1 MRQWVSKSDRYSPS
15 LADPHGMGTLL
26 WIQPTACRVRKPR
39 DKGPV
44 ESSVNQLYTYIY
56 ARIQDEVF
64 YDINALNS
72 RLWELLDEYCSK
84 PYKGS
89 TRWDIFRSENSQHEP
104 SPTDHA
110 LFPTARR

>member
-1 MRQWVSKSDRYSPS
+1 M
-15 LADPHGMGTLL
+15 
-26 WIQPTACRVRKPR
+26 PR

-72 RLWELLDEYCSK
+72 RLLELLDEYCSK
-84 PYKGS
+84 QYKGS
-89 TRWDIFRSENSQHEP
+89 TRWDIFKS
-104 SPTDHA
+104 
-110 LFPTARR
+110 